1 MLKPQA
7 PITKQSARGLAGLL
21 PSARIAELDDSYT
34 LFPST
39 SHFPPRLASKAR
51 PGHPRVHPR
60 TRQPARRG
68 HTGTISQDTEIIR

>member
-34 LFPST
+34 LS
-39 SHFPPRLASKAR
+39 PRLASKAR
-51 PGHPRVHPR
+51 PGQPRVHPR